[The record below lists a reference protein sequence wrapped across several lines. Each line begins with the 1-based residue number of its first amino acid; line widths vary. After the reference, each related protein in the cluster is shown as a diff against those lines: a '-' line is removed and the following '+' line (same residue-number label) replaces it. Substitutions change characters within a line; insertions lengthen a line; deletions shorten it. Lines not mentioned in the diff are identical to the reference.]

1 MPSAPLGQVSFVFTD
16 IQGSSLLWERL
27 PEAMAVALEQ
37 HDRIVRKALR
47 SHRGYEVKTEGDA
60 FMVAFGSPVDAVRF
74 AIELQLALHIAS
86 WPEAINTH
94 PSSLAQP
101 GFHGLRVRVGVHAG
115 EAAGRANPV
124 TGIMDYHGPEVNRA
138 ARVCDA
144 AHGGQILVSGT
155 VWACVESEIEAV
167 VTPLGS
173 HELRGTG
180 VWFDLLQVMP
190 ESLGSRCFP
199 PPRTPRTQR
208 TNLAPESDVFVGREE
223 QVVEVLGALTDA
235 RLVTLL
241 GPGGVGKTRLAQR
254 VARGTL
260 ASGQEVGGV
269 WFVDLSEADSQERIV
284 ERVAQTLQVPLT
296 SPTHTFADHVEQ
308 LGRAI
313 EGHDRMLLVLD
324 NLEQVVE
331 FAGDTVQRWLAQA
344 PQLCVLATSRE
355 RLAISG
361 ERVYDL
367 SPLSTEEAASLFC
380 ERASQVAPDVRF
392 DPADEDIR
400 ALVTRLDGLPLAIEL
415 AAARSAIL
423 RPAQLRERLSERFRL
438 LRSRR
443 SSRPDRQ
450 ATLRAVIDSSW
461 QSLTDQQR
469 SAMAQASLF
478 RGGFCLEG
486 AEATL
491 DFSDFPDGD
500 WTLDVLTDLVEKS
513 LLRVEQPVG
522 FPGERRYALL
532 ETIRAFAAEH
542 LTGEART
549 GAIQR
554 HALAHV
560 TLAEQWV
567 SGLHREGGIVRRRRL
582 ELETE
587 NLLAVWHRNALD
599 APELALRAVLALHN
613 LLLVRGPFEHHLAL
627 LEKAIDVSSWASARH
642 QATVWRA
649 RGRLLRRMG
658 GAQAGREAFERA
670 ILLAEDAGDPR
681 LLAQLTGNL
690 GDVCVSEGRAHDA
703 RERYRDALRAFESM
717 GDDLGR
723 GFVLSNL
730 GTVAMLLGEFDEAHR
745 TLHTALALQR
755 SVGDRRS
762 EGLTLTNLGQ
772 LAAERRDLTLAETH
786 FKEALAIH
794 RELGD
799 RGSQATVLVNLGNL
813 DLERG
818 GTESASDAYG
828 MALVLAR
835 ETGSRWSAALALGN
849 RGVLRHF
856 CGELEAA
863 EADLHGAVERFHA
876 SGDRRGEGYFCLHAA
891 AVSADA
897 LSHDDAAV
905 LLSKGRELLEQ
916 LGDPVGA
923 PLAALVEAHVAL
935 RRSPGPVT
943 RREAERALGAAQVA
957 DAGSS
962 WVERSADV
970 RLAAELLRRS
980 ISTVTSAAC

>member
-37 HDRIVRKALR
+37 HDTIVRKALHA
-47 SHRGYEVKTEGDA
+47 HRGYEVKTEGDA
-60 FMVAFGSPVDAVRF
+60 FMVAFGSSVDAVRF
-74 AIELQLALHIAS
+74 AIELQLALHIAA
-86 WPEAINTH
+86 WPEEIDTH
-94 PSSLAQP
+94 PSALAQP
-101 GFHGLRVRVGVHAG
+101 GFHGLRVRIGVHEGTAV
-115 EAAGRANPV
+115 GRTNPV

-138 ARVCDA
+138 SRVCDA
-144 AHGGQILVSGT
+144 AHGGQILVSGA

-167 VTPLGS
+167 VTPLGA

-180 VWFDLLQVMP
+180 VWFDLVQVMP
-190 ESLGSRCFP
+190 ESLASRCFP
-199 PPRTPRTQR
+199 LPRTPRSQR
-208 TNLAPESDVFVGREE
+208 TNLAPESDAFVGREE
-223 QVVEVLGALTDA
+223 QVVEVLGSLSGA

-254 VARGTL
+254 VARGSL
-260 ASGQEVGGV
+260 ASGEEVGGV
-269 WFVDLSEADSQERIV
+269 WFVDLSEADSRQRIV

-296 SPTHTFADHVEQ
+296 SPTHTSADHVEQ

-324 NLEQVVE
+324 NFEQVVE
-331 FAGDTVQRWLAQA
+331 FAAETVECWLRQA
-344 PQLCVLATSRE
+344 PQLCILATSRE
-355 RLAISG
+355 RLAIAG

-367 SPLSTEEAASLFC
+367 SPLSTDEGANLFC

-400 ALVTRLDGLPLAIEL
+400 AVVTRLDGLPLAIEL

-443 SSRPDRQ
+443 SGRPDRQ

-461 QSLTDQQR
+461 QALTPQQQ
-469 SAMAQASLF
+469 SALAQVSLF
-478 RGGFCLEG
+478 RGGFCLEA
-486 AEATL
+486 AEAML
-491 DFSDFPDGD
+491 DFSAFPDGD

-513 LLRVEQPVG
+513 LVRVEQPPG

-542 LTGEART
+542 LTHEARD
-549 GAIQR
+549 AAVHR

-560 TLAEQWV
+560 SLAEQWV

-582 ELETE
+582 DLETE

-627 LEKAIDVSSWASARH
+627 LEKAIDVSSWVSARH

-649 RGRLLRRMG
+649 RGRLLRRIG

-670 ILLAEDAGDPR
+670 IVLAEEAGDSR

-690 GDVCVSEGRAHDA
+690 GDVCVSEGRASDA
-703 RERYRDALRAFESM
+703 RERYREALCAFEAM

-730 GTVAMLLGEFDEAHR
+730 GIVAMLLGELDEADHM
-745 TLHTALALQR
+745 LHTALALQR

-772 LAAERRDLTLAETH
+772 LAAERRDLALAETH
-786 FKEALAIH
+786 FREALTIH
-794 RELGD
+794 QELGD

-818 GTESASDAYG
+818 RTQPASDAYG

-835 ETGSRWSAALALGN
+835 ETGSRWSTALALGN

-856 CGELEAA
+856 LGDLEEAA
-863 EADLHGAVERFHA
+863 ADLDGAVQRFNE
-876 SGDRRGEGYFCLHAA
+876 SGDRRGEGYFRLHAA

-897 LSHDDAAV
+897 LLHDDAAV
-905 LLSKGRELLEQ
+905 LLLEGRQLLER
-916 LGDPVGA
+916 LGDPVGE
-923 PLAALVEAHVAL
+923 PLASLVGAHVAL
-935 RRSPGPVT
+935 RKGPGSVT

-957 DAGSS
+957 EAGAS

-980 ISTVTSAAC
+980 ISTVSSAAS